1 LETKAL
7 DDVMAIIDE
16 KIDSIWS
23 DYISVLWGALAA
35 ILATIA
41 IAGLVIGVLRAQ
53 VAGLVDAA
61 NKMAGGNLD
70 ITLPRAHKNE
80 LGALIIALAIFRD
93 ETRKA

>member
-1 LETKAL
+1 
-7 DDVMAIIDE
+7 MAIIDE
-16 KIDSIWS
+16 KIDRIWS
-23 DYISVLWGALAA
+23 DYILVLWGALAA

-53 VAGLVDAA
+53 VTGLADAA